1 MSVTVEEFKS
11 RKVSLQVTYRLCKL
25 LLGGV
30 LWAVVRRGSSS
41 LPPVTGLHVTTGHGL
56 KRLDMHPPPHLC
68 APREW
73 REALHTSHLHG
84 REDLVDTVVAPAAAA
99 AAAGLLSDARESME
113 RITKYGARLREVRG
127 RRQAM
132 QAALAAGKGMGGG
145 DWKVGWRIQGTGVR
159 GVRV

>member
-1 MSVTVEEFKS
+1 MG
-11 RKVSLQVTYRLCKL
+11 RGRCLCKL
-25 LLGGV
+25 LIGDV
-30 LWAVVRRGSSS
+30 LWAMVRQSYSS
-41 LPPVTGLHVTTGHGL
+41 LPPVARLHVTTGHGL

-132 QAALAAGKGMGGG
+132 QAALAAGKGDGGG
-145 DWKVGWRIQGTGVR
+145 DWAEIGGIGGD
-159 GVRV
+159 